1 MTAASSLVPL
11 WNRQAEWQLRLGMID
26 AAESFVYLTTFYI
39 DYDEY
44 GIALFAALERA
55 QSRGVSVTLLI
66 DTFGQRMGGVVMSDE
81 QRTAIDGHLYALRA
95 RGAQVI
101 LYQPPRLAQ
110 RLIGGGHHV
119 KIQLSEAGEALF
131 ASGNITK
138 SSYEVWNEYAVALRG
153 PVVCALLETIE
164 ALGAWVDKRHMEQV
178 RGLSLTAEAT
188 IELEYW
194 FCNPNSR
201 QGYLGPLIWRARNSI
216 TDHLETMLHSAK
228 ESILIT
234 SFYFKPTEI
243 LMKAVLRAARRGV
256 QVQIFHSH
264 RDALPSTDLAWI
276 AAATGYGRLLKAGV
290 EIFENRHG
298 EHSKIVLV
306 DGKWAAFGS
315 YNFEDAAHDRL
326 AEAML
331 ASHDARAI
339 EPLRAIFA
347 ELRHHEDNTR
357 VTHETLRALPFSE
370 RVRILRY
377 GRFKWWM

>member
-11 WNRQAEWQLRLGMID
+11 WNRQAEWRYRLAMIE
-26 AAESFVYLTTFYI
+26 AAQFFLYLTTFYI

-44 GIALFAALERA
+44 GIAMLTALEQA
-55 QSRGVSVTLLI
+55 QSRGVAVTLLI
-66 DTFGQRMGGVVMSDE
+66 DTFGQRMGGVVMSEE
-81 QRTAIDGHLYALRA
+81 QRAALGHHLEILRA
-95 RGAQVI
+95 GGAQV
-101 LYQPPRLAQ
+101 LMYQPPRLAQ
-110 RLIGGGHHV
+110 RIIGGGHHV
-119 KIQLSEAGEALF
+119 KIQLTEAGEAIF

-138 SSYEVWNEYAVALRG
+138 SSYEAWNEYAVALRG
-153 PVVCALLETIE
+153 PVVCTLLETVE
-164 ALGAWVDKRHMEQV
+164 ALGAKIDERHREQ
-178 RGLSLTAEAT
+178 LSRVSLSGEAT
-188 IELEYW
+188 IDLEYW

-216 TDHLETMLHSAK
+216 TDHLETMLSSAK

-243 LMKAVLRAARRGV
+243 LMKAVLSAARRGV
-256 QVQIFHSH
+256 QVQVFHSH

-347 ELRHHEDNTR
+347 ELRNHEDNVR
-357 VTHETLRALPFSE
+357 VTHETQRALPFSE